1 MGVETRVRRGRR
13 RTGRP
18 VEGVRALGRG
28 LSILEC
34 LAAEPELSLSQLS
47 SRLQLPGSTTYR
59 LLETLKKR
67 GFVAQ
72 SPETGLYR
80 LGIRAFEVGGAFLT
94 RLRLHEVAL
103 PAMRSLVGE
112 INETVN
118 LAIADGRDAVYVGQ
132 VEGRQL
138 VRMFTQIG
146 ARTPLYC
153 TGVGKALLAWR
164 PEDEVRALFEGVPL
178 RPFTPNT
185 ITDLPALL
193 RELERVRASGYA
205 VDREERELGVRCVAA
220 PVRDRTGAVAA
231 ALSVSAPS
239 SRLSEERIA
248 ELAPRVLACA
258 GQISQWLGFSPASS
272 AAGAARPS
280 FSRA

>member
-1 MGVETRVRRGRR
+1 MALQTRVRRGRR

-34 LAAEPELSLSQLS
+34 LAGEGDLSLSQLS
-47 SRLQLPGSTTYR
+47 ARLQLPGSTTYR
-59 LLETLKKR
+59 LLETLR
-67 GFVAQ
+67 RHGFVTQ

-103 PAMRSLVGE
+103 PAMRALVDE
-112 INETVN
+112 VNETVN
-118 LAIADGRDAVYVGQ
+118 LAIPDGRDAVYVGQ
-132 VEGRQL
+132 VEGHQL

-164 PEDEVRALFEGVPL
+164 PEAEVQALFDGVPL
-178 RPFTPNT
+178 RGYTPHT
-185 ITDLPALL
+185 ITQVPALL
-193 RELERVRASGYA
+193 EELGRVRACGYA

-220 PVRDRTGAVAA
+220 PIRDRTGAVAA

-239 SRLSEERIA
+239 SRLSDERIVQ
-248 ELAPRVLACA
+248 LAPRVMAA
-258 GQISQWLGFSPASS
+258 AARISRWLGCPGGGDG
-272 AAGAARPS
+272 AGAGA
-280 FSRA
+280 

>member
-1 MGVETRVRRGRR
+1 MGVEVRARRGRR
-13 RTGRP
+13 PTGRG
-18 VEGVRALGRG
+18 VAGVRALVRG

-34 LAAEPELSLSQLS
+34 LASERELSLSQLA

-59 LLETLKKR
+59 LLETLKAR

-80 LGIRAFEVGGAFLT
+80 LGIRAFEVGGAFLA
-94 RLRLHEVAL
+94 RWRLHELAI
-103 PAMRSLVGE
+103 PAMKALVAD

-118 LAIADGRDAVYVGQ
+118 LAVADGREAVYVGQ
-132 VEGRQL
+132 VEGQQL

-153 TGVGKALLAWR
+153 TGVGKVLLAWR
-164 PEDEVRALFEGVPL
+164 PEEEVRRLFDGVVL
-178 RPFTPNT
+178 RAYTPNT
-185 ITDLPALL
+185 ITGLEALL
-193 RELERVRASGYA
+193 AELARVRAAGYA

-220 PVRDRTGAVAA
+220 PIRDRSGQVVA

-239 SRLSEERIA
+239 ARLPEARIA
-248 ELAPRVLACA
+248 ELAPRVMAAANEVSA
-258 GQISQWLGFSPASS
+258 GLGFNPTAS
-272 AAGAARPS
+272 
-280 FSRA
+280 